1 MSARSVE
8 MRASEMGGVGPTESG
23 LCFPEMGGSMT
34 RRVLLLGALAA
45 FSAVLAVA
53 RPEKA
58 GPLEVTYYYLPG

>member
-1 MSARSVE
+1 
-8 MRASEMGGVGPTESG
+8 
-23 LCFPEMGGSMT
+23 MT

-53 RPEKA
+53 RPEN

>member
-1 MSARSVE
+1 
-8 MRASEMGGVGPTESG
+8 
-23 LCFPEMGGSMT
+23 MT
-34 RRVLLLGALAA
+34 RRLLLLGALAA